1 MPAPTQAATDHT
13 NQTERIFG
21 LFKTMLLIRA
31 FEEAA
36 HQLLT
41 EGLVHGSVHQSI
53 GQEAISVAVCG
64 NLRRDDLIQSN
75 HRGHAHAIAKG
86 ANPTAMMKELLGRA
100 GGTNGGK
107 GGSMH
112 IADFSV
118 GMLGANG
125 ILADGMGL
133 AAGAAQAITLKGE
146 DKVVGVFVGDGSTNR
161 GPFYEALNWAKVFHL
176 PLLIVCED
184 NGYAS
189 TTATRGVTAGGGPAV
204 RAASFDIPV
213 VSVDGNDLLAMD
225 AAAATL
231 IERIRNGGGPHFLHA
246 ATYRLKGHVSRDPG
260 LYRPKGELEAR
271 WDHEPVRRAEAWLAE
286 QGVTPTEIAA
296 ARAAAQERIAGGVA
310 AARAAPFPD
319 PKVAYAD
326 VQDVGGPSWPK

>member
-1 MPAPTQAATDHT
+1 MPPVATAGT
-13 NQTERIFG
+13 ERSNQTERIFG
-21 LFKTMLLIRA
+21 MFKTMLLIRA
-31 FEEAA
+31 FEESA

-64 NLRRDDLIQSN
+64 NMRRDDLIQSN

-86 ANPTAMMKELLGRA
+86 ANPTAMMKELLGRV

-125 ILADGMGL
+125 ILADGMSL
-133 AAGAAQAITLKGE
+133 AAGAAQAVSLKGE

-161 GPFYEALNWAKVFHL
+161 GPFYEGLNWAKVFHL
-176 PLLIVCED
+176 PLLVVCED

-189 TTATRGVTAGGGPAV
+189 TTATRSVTSGGGPAV

-213 VSVDGNDLLAMD
+213 VSVDGNDLRAVD
-225 AAAATL
+225 AAAADL
-231 IERIRNGGGPHFLHA
+231 VERIRNGRGPQFLHA
-246 ATYRLKGHVSRDPG
+246 ATYRLTGHVSKDQG
-260 LYRPKGELEAR
+260 MYRPAGELEER
-271 WDHEPVRRAEAWLAE
+271 WSHEPVRRCEAWLAE
-286 QGVTPTEIAA
+286 QGVSPSDIETARSAAQAIIAA
-296 ARAAAQERIAGGVA
+296 SVA
-310 AARAAPFPD
+310 EAKAAPFPD
-319 PKVAYAD
+319 PSLAYAD
-326 VQDVGGPSWPK
+326 VQDVGGPSCPK

>member
-1 MPAPTQAATDHT
+1 MPPAVTAATQRS
-13 NQTERIFG
+13 NQTARIFG
-21 LFKTMLLIRA
+21 MFQTMLLIRA

-53 GQEAISVAVCG
+53 GQEAIAVAVCG

-86 ANPTAMMKELLGRA
+86 ANPTAMMQELLGRA

-133 AAGAAQAITLKGE
+133 AAGAAQAVALKGE
-146 DKVVGVFVGDGSTNR
+146 AKVVGVFVGDGSTNR
-161 GPFYEALNWAKVFHL
+161 GPFYEGLNWAKVFHL

-189 TTATRGVTAGGGPAV
+189 TTATSSVTAGGGPAV
-204 RAASFDIPV
+204 RAAAFDIPV
-213 VSVDGNDLLAMD
+213 LSVDGNDLLAMD
-225 AAAATL
+225 AAAASL
-231 IERIRNGGGPHFLHA
+231 IERIRNGGGPQFLHA
-246 ATYRLKGHVSRDPG
+246 ATYRLQGHVSRDPG
-260 LYRPKGELEAR
+260 MYRPKGEVEER
-271 WDHEPVRRAEAWLAE
+271 WDHEPVRRCEAWLAG
-286 QGVTPTEIAA
+286 QGVTPNEIAT
-296 ARAAAQERIAGGVA
+296 ARAAAQAAIAVSVA
-310 AARAAPFPD
+310 AAREAPFPD
-319 PKVAYAD
+319 PKIAYAD
-326 VQDVGGPSWPK
+326 VQDVGAPSCPR

>member
-1 MPAPTQAATDHT
+1 MSPPPTTERS

-21 LFKTMLLIRA
+21 MFRNMLLIRA

-41 EGLVHGSVHQSI
+41 DGLVHGSVHQSI

-64 NLRRDDLIQSN
+64 NMRRDDLIQSN
-75 HRGHAHAIAKG
+75 HRGHAHALAKG
-86 ANPTAMMKELLGRA
+86 ANPAAMLKELLGRA
-100 GGTNGGK
+100 GGCNGGK

-125 ILADGMGL
+125 ILADGMSL
-133 AAGAAQAITLKGE
+133 AAGAAQAVSLKGE

-161 GPFYEALNWAKVFHL
+161 GPFYEGLNWAKVFHL
-176 PLLIVCED
+176 PLLVVCED

-189 TTATRGVTAGGGPAV
+189 TTATRSVTSGGGPAV

-213 VSVDGNDLLAMD
+213 TSVDGNDLRAVD
-225 AAAATL
+225 AAASEL
-231 IERIRNGGGPHFLHA
+231 IERIRNGGGPQFLHC
-246 ATYRLKGHVSRDPG
+246 ATYRLKGHVSKDPG
-260 LYRPKGELEAR
+260 AYRPEGELEAH
-271 WDHEPVRRAEAWLAE
+271 WDYEPVRRCEAWLAE
-286 QGVTPTEIAA
+286 QGVSAADLEA
-296 ARAAAQERIAGGVA
+296 ARTAAYAAIAVA
-310 AARAAPFPD
+310 VEEAKAAPFPD
-319 PKVAYAD
+319 PSQAYVD
-326 VQDVGGPSWPK
+326 VQDVGGPECPK